1 MTNPLVLHG
10 RALFHMTHIKNIPGI
25 FKNGILCKN
34 LLTQKKI
41 KFEDVSDA
49 EIQFTR
55 SQITILKGSQYT
67 LHDYVP
73 CFFGARPP
81 MLYAI
86 KGRGILQS
94 DMVYVLVDWNILNF
108 EKTWFTDG
116 NARTQGTNFYQ
127 GVANVCHVDFE
138 ACQAIYW
145 TDKELRRK
153 KQAEALKFQT
163 VTLDEILG
171 FVVQNDQAESALAS
185 MLQAQHVQKKIYL
198 APEYYY

>member
-1 MTNPLVLHG
+1 
-10 RALFHMTHIKNIPGI
+10 MTHIKNIPGI

-86 KGRGILQS
+86 SKKGTLQS
-94 DMVYVLVDWNILNF
+94 DMVYVLVDWNILSL
-108 EKTWFTDG
+108 KTTWFTDG

-127 GVANVCHVDFE
+127 GVANLCYVDF
-138 ACQAIYW
+138 ASCGLNYW
-145 TDKELRRK
+145 FNKEFRRK
-153 KQAEALKFQT
+153 KQAEVLKFQT
-163 VTLDEILG
+163 VILDEILG
-171 FVVQNDQAESALAS
+171 FVVQNDQAASVLAC
-185 MLQAQHVQKKIYL
+185 MLQVQHVQKKIYQV
-198 APEYYY
+198 PEYYY